1 MEKLTLK
8 DIADRAGVS
17 MMTVS
22 NVING
27 KSSRVS
33 AQTAEKINDIIKESG
48 YVPNLTARS
57 LTKKSSAIVGV
68 IISVDDQNEN
78 YLENPYVSTMI
89 GIIEK
94 ELPIRLC
101 KLALLENKG
110 KQKGQKTK
118 VKFTIDEQ
126 TGKKV
131 RISKKTNS
139 QIGNS
144 K

>member
-1 MEKLTLK
+1 MNRIKKGDSVIVISGKEKNK
-8 DIADRAGVS
+8 DGIVLQVFPKDG
-17 MMTVS
+17 T
-22 NVING
+22 
-27 KSSRVS
+27 
-33 AQTAEKINDIIKESG
+33 
-48 YVPNLTARS
+48 
-57 LTKKSSAIVGV
+57 AIVEGLNKV
-68 IISVDDQNEN
+68 KRHQKKDATHEQS
-78 YLENPYVSTMI
+78 